1 MTGDIPS
8 LLASHRGGMSA
19 AKLAEVT
26 GISAK
31 QLYAMAK
38 ANRIPS
44 VKIGGRVIFDPAKVA
59 AWWRS
64 KEAA

>member
-1 MTGDIPS
+1 MNDI
-8 LLASHRGGMSA
+8 ASILSAHRGGMSA
-19 AKLAEVT
+19 KKLSEVT
-26 GISAK
+26 GLSIK

-38 ANRIPS
+38 ANRIPAI
-44 VKIGGRVIFDPAKVA
+44 KIGGRVIFDPARVA